1 MRPPAIK
8 NAALFTRTHQG
19 ASLHLTE
26 SQLDSFALVTQGCF
40 RIADE
45 DIVELRQITDTLE
58 NTDPNEYKGYITVKD
73 DLDIPVHYRYR
84 DNIKYDW
91 VRQGGVLPELIVTPM
106 GCETILDF
114 DKGSNM
120 RNLYNK

>member
-1 MRPPAIK
+1 MNVAVV
-8 NAALFTRTHQG
+8 
-19 ASLHLTE
+19 
-26 SQLDSFALVTQGCF
+26 D
-40 RIADE
+40 
-45 DIVELRQITDTLE
+45 LE
-58 NTDPNEYKGYITVKD
+58 TPVYIGD
-73 DLDIPVHYRYR
+73 R